1 MDQALAPAR
10 EFDPYS
16 LELPFE
22 GELGALMQ
30 MLDEGN
36 AELWRNGTSWLVV
49 ELLEGDAIGV
59 PFARGTMNEL
69 GPIFA
74 RLAPHYKAQGKA
86 KLWVRGR
93 PGWARA
99 VKEYA
104 DAKVHSV
111 CYEITERAQ

>member
-1 MDQALAPAR
+1 MGEALAPER

-22 GELGALMQ
+22 GELEALLGMVERRKAQ
-30 MLDEGN
+30 
-36 AELWRNGTSWLVV
+36 LWRSGTSWLVV

-59 PFARGTMNEL
+59 PFARGSMDEL

-104 DAKVHSV
+104 DARVHSV